1 LTLRSLSA
9 SHLNGQQAAAT
20 MASFI
25 QELLAAH
32 TPLVHHSHLLALTA
46 QQMVL
51 LETIANVEILLTMT
65 RQKLYIAGT
74 VGKSIKVQT
83 SP

>member
-1 LTLRSLSA
+1 L
-9 SHLNGQQAAAT
+9 HPNGLQAAAT
-20 MASFI
+20 MGSFI

-32 TPLVHHSHLLALTA
+32 TPLVLHSHLLALTVL
-46 QQMVL
+46 QMVL
-51 LETIANVEILLTMT
+51 LETIANVGILLTMT
-65 RQKLYIAGT
+65 KQKPFTSAGT